1 VCHRH
6 VPAYPIG
13 GPSQSGVARQMA
25 FYADCFPR
33 SWREAPR
40 GVCPGVTFAQRNG
53 SELATSI
60 TTAFGLAG
68 VAVFTGRSACPIVYA
83 EGSRG

>member
-1 VCHRH
+1 VERAPRFVTRITVAC
-6 VPAYPIG
+6 VTDTSLPTQSA
-13 GPSQSGVARQMA
+13 GPGQSGVARQMA

-53 SELATSI
+53 SELATV
-60 TTAFGLAG
+60 LPP
-68 VAVFTGRSACPIVYA
+68 RSVIL
-83 EGSRG
+83 